1 MSRHTDDIEP
11 ARSASEGAPPLFVL
25 RRCAALLATASVLVL
40 AGAGCTNSSHASD
53 PAALTGPPTFVDLD
67 HAIEARV
74 ATDHLPGAALL
85 VVRNG
90 DTLRRQGYG
99 SYDPTT
105 VVPIASASK
114 WLTVATLM
122 TLVDE
127 GRLSLDDPVRKH
139 LPEFRGVTG
148 SATIRQLL
156 SHTSG
161 IAQNSCV
168 WDDGSSLQEC
178 TDVIAAQQAVS
189 TPGSTFEYGNTSFS
203 VAGRIIEVVSG
214 TSFEQA
220 FEQRIAEPVGMTA
233 TRFDGASYPT
243 DANPVP
249 AASAESDLDDY
260 GRFVQMLAGRG
271 AIDGRRVLSEASVLE
286 MEKDQVVGL
295 DTHRDD
301 AVRTTGIPTYG
312 LGAWRDVV
320 TADDTGVIVSGNGAY
335 GFYPWVDRARN
346 AYGVFEVYDQ
356 RGSTVAVPDSQATVH
371 EVWAALDKETG
382 APGGPATTTY
392 GR

>member
-1 MSRHTDDIEP
+1 
-11 ARSASEGAPPLFVL
+11 VL
-25 RRCAALLATASVLVL
+25 TLVLGGVGCTAS
-40 AGAGCTNSSHASD
+40 SPSSD
-53 PAALTGPPTFVDLD
+53 PSVTTGPVTLAEVDD
-67 HAIEARV
+67 AIEARV
-74 ATDHLPGAALL
+74 STDHLPGAALL
-85 VVRNG
+85 VVRDG
-90 DTLRRQGYG
+90 RVLRRQGYG
-99 SYDPTT
+99 SYDPTS

-114 WLTVATLM
+114 WLTVATLL

-127 GRLSLDDPVRKH
+127 GRLSLDDPVRAY

-161 IAQNSCV
+161 IAQDDCV
-168 WDDGSSLQEC
+168 WDRGSSLQACATE
-178 TDVIAAQQAVS
+178 VAARGATG
-189 TPGSTFEYGNTSFS
+189 TPGSGFAYGNTGFS
-203 VAGRIIEVVSG
+203 VAGRIIEVVTG

-220 FEQRIAEPVGMTA
+220 FEQRIAAPVGMTS

-243 DANPVP
+243 EANPVP

-260 GRFVQMLAGRG
+260 GRFVEMLAGRG
-271 AIDGRRVLSEASVLE
+271 VIDGHRILSEASVLE

-295 DTHRDD
+295 DTHRDE

-312 LGAWRDVV
+312 LGVWRDVV

-335 GFYPWVDRARN
+335 GFYPWIDRARD
-346 AYGVFEVYDQ
+346 AYGVLEVYDQ
-356 RGSTVAVPDSQATVH
+356 RGSTQAVPDSQEIVH
-371 EVWAALDKETG
+371 RVWVALDDETG
-382 APGGPATTTY
+382 APAGPATTTY